1 MERELEMSV
10 NKRVMAFIK
19 NKSITI
25 KSLALQIGVNEKT
38 LGNKLVGRI
47 RIDLDTVLALLTTY
61 DSLSAE
67 WEHIQDD
74 TLSGHRVKTGVH
86 YTTVIL
92 PQTRKILERYSYH
105 IPKMAYDDYRRILV
119 EMMGVLGINKKI
131 STHNGRH
138 TFATTVALGNGV
150 PIEILKKMMG
160 HKSVKTTERYARVQ
174 QPMVEREAER
184 LAQLMGG

>member
-67 WEHIQDD
+67 WLFRGKEPMELGAPSPD
-74 TLSGHRVKTGVH
+74 SE
-86 YTTVIL
+86 
-92 PQTRKILERYSYH
+92 LEAVCLDQA
-105 IPKMAYDDYRRILV
+105 K
-119 EMMGVLGINKKI
+119 
-131 STHNGRH
+131 
-138 TFATTVALGNGV
+138 
-150 PIEILKKMMG
+150 EILRLKQRIAELEGEKK
-160 HKSVKTTERYARVQ
+160 
-174 QPMVEREAER
+174 
-184 LAQLMGG
+184 LA

>member
-1 MERELEMSV
+1 
-10 NKRVMAFIK
+10 
-19 NKSITI
+19 
-25 KSLALQIGVNEKT
+25 
-38 LGNKLVGRI
+38 
-47 RIDLDTVLALLTTY
+47 
-61 DSLSAE
+61 
-67 WEHIQDD
+67 
-74 TLSGHRVKTGVH
+74 
-86 YTTVIL
+86 
-92 PQTRKILERYSYH
+92 
-105 IPKMAYDDYRRILV
+105 MAYEDYRRLLV

-184 LAQLMGG
+184 LAALVGG